1 MEQVNILGIH
11 FIDTTLKDFTQTVSK
26 RIDQE
31 LKTFIITANP
41 EIVMY
46 AQKDKKYKRIMES
59 ADYITADGIGIVK
72 AASYL
77 GHPLPER
84 VTGFELMQK
93 LLGVANQNKKKIY
106 LLGAKE
112 EVLLQTVNVI
122 ETSYPNIEI
131 TGYHHGFFDLN
142 DPSIAEEIKSRR
154 PDLVFV
160 ALGFPR
166 QEKWISE
173 HLDSFDKGI
182 FIGIG
187 GSFDVLS
194 GNIKRA
200 PVVWQKLNVEWLY
213 RLVQQPSRWKRMLV
227 LPKFALKVFSVKSK
241 QYGKV

>member
-1 MEQVNILGIH
+1 MEHVNILGVK
-11 FIDTTLKDFTQTVSK
+11 FIDTSLTDFTHTVTK

-46 AQKDKKYKRIMES
+46 AQQDKQYQRIMES

-84 VTGFELMQK
+84 VTGFELMHK
-93 LLGVANQNKKKIY
+93 LLGAANQNKKKIY

-122 ETSYPNIEI
+122 KKSYPNIEI
-131 TGYHHGFFDLN
+131 TGYHHGFFDWN
-142 DPSIAEEIKSRR
+142 DPSIVDEIKSKR

-173 HLDSFDKGI
+173 HLKFFDKGI
-182 FIGIG
+182 FVGIG

-200 PVVWQKLNVEWLY
+200 PIAWQRLNIEWLY
-213 RLVQQPSRWKRMLV
+213 RLIQQPSRWKRMLA
-227 LPKFALKVFSVKSK
+227 LPKFALKVIVAKSK
-241 QYGKV
+241 Q